1 MRFRLARSPADWW
14 KIRRAVLGFQ
24 GMSDPE
30 VISRTERDGGYIETL
45 DRPGFEIYYR
55 SCAHGC
61 CRYSSDMWQA
71 ELYLD
76 HLLAR

>member
-1 MRFRLARSPADWW
+1 MRSG
-14 KIRRAVLGFQ
+14 VSC
-24 GMSDPE
+24 MSEPE
-30 VISRTERDGGYIETL
+30 VIGRYERDGGFIETL

-55 SCAHGC
+55 SCVGSI

-76 HLLAR
+76 HLLAK

>member
-1 MRFRLARSPADWW
+1 
-14 KIRRAVLGFQ
+14 
-24 GMSDPE
+24 MSDPE
-30 VISRTERDGGYIETL
+30 VISRMDRDGGYIETL

-55 SCAHGC
+55 SCAHGY

>member
-1 MRFRLARSPADWW
+1 VSE
-14 KIRRAVLGFQ
+14 
-24 GMSDPE
+24 PE
-30 VISRTERDGGYIETL
+30 VIGRYERDGGYIETL

-55 SCAHGC
+55 SCAHGY

-76 HLLAR
+76 HLLAK